1 MSIRESRGRAAFG
14 KGLSHVV
21 IWLRGVPVGLWRKKV
36 RGREN
41 KTTAVETG
49 GASLVC
55 PRVRKEASVEHQAR
69 GKVTEEVWRV
79 LNVRSRRALLAI
91 EAARG

>member
-1 MSIRESRGRAAFG
+1 M
-14 KGLSHVV
+14 
-21 IWLRGVPVGLWRKKV
+21 GLWRKKILG
-36 RGREN
+36 RGN

-55 PRVRKEASVEHQAR
+55 PRVRKEASVEQQAR
-69 GKVTEEVWRV
+69 GKETEEVWRV
-79 LNVRSRRALLAI
+79 VNVRSRRALLAI